1 MRKNIQHPTSN
12 IQHPTRAR
20 FGLIGCSS
28 LDVGCW
34 MFPWTILF
42 LLTVFP
48 LHGQTNSEATNAP
61 LTLSPPYGEL
71 PPTFIEQHGTILM
84 LVGLGIIVLAAFG
97 LWLIFRP
104 RPKIIIPPEVEARQA
119 LEMLRER
126 QEDGAVLSRVSQVL
140 RNYFIAAFK
149 LAPGELTTTEFCYQI
164 SDNEEIGTELSS
176 ATSDF
181 LRDCDTRKFSTMARL
196 VKLDAANRALNLIEK
211 TEQRRAQLRQ
221 PAETQTRSSRA

>member
-1 MRKNIQHPTSN
+1 
-12 IQHPTRAR
+12 
-20 FGLIGCSS
+20 
-28 LDVGCW
+28 

-48 LHGQTNSEATNAP
+48 LRGQTNSEATNAP

-71 PPTFIEQHGTILM
+71 PPTFFEQHGTVLM
-84 LVGLGIIVLAAFG
+84 LGGLGIIALVAFG

-104 RPKIIIPPEVEARQA
+104 RPTIVIPPEMEARQA

-126 QEDGAVLSRVSQVL
+126 PEDGAVLSRVSQVL

-149 LAPGELTTTEFCYQI
+149 LAPGELTTTEFCRAI
-164 SDNEEIGTELSS
+164 SDNEGIGAELSN

-181 LRDCDTRKFSTMARL
+181 LRDCDARKFSTTANSEKLEAAR
-196 VKLDAANRALNLIEK
+196 RALQLV
-211 TEQRRAQLRQ
+211 EQAEQCRAQLHKPGEAQ
-221 PAETQTRSSRA
+221 IQGPPA